1 MGRRCYR
8 AGHCHRHLVAG
19 SSQEK
24 SYEMHLSTVSLE
36 DKGEKLLSMSFL
48 SLNKGSPTF
57 LDCACLTA
65 RQVPVDATRGSIGGA
80 WAREALLGCPGVKQA
95 GFFMELATIAMEG
108 IQGEIERIAS
118 RA

>member
-1 MGRRCYR
+1 MGRRCYG

-65 RQVPVDATRGSIGGA
+65 RQVPVDATGGSIGGA